1 VRGVLTDASTS
12 TFGYS
17 VCPCHIDIGASN
29 DISCFS
35 SRQDG
40 FQMCIY
46 FRLKQH
52 TWFGIYINRSWIHP
66 STNGICTF
74 SLPWAEYLGT
84 VWIRWI

>member
-1 VRGVLTDASTS
+1 MRGVLTDAPTS

-17 VCPCHIDIGASN
+17 VCPCHVDIGASN

-46 FRLKQH
+46 
-52 TWFGIYINRSWIHP
+52 
-66 STNGICTF
+66 CTSHSGLDTF
-74 SLPWAEYLGT
+74 FVLTDFFNPEW
-84 VWIRWI
+84 